1 MSRTVPFQIHEMN
14 CKFEQWDDAESR
26 QGRWCTLI
34 IADRTP
40 SDSLTVG
47 IVELEPGRLRT
58 LFLHKHTQVEV
69 YYVLSG
75 EGIITISGKEH
86 AVCPGTAVFVP
97 GGVEHGVSN
106 TTSEVLRLLYVFPT
120 NSITEVKYE
129 FE

>member
-1 MSRTVPFQIHEMN
+1 MDCN
-14 CKFEQWDDAESR
+14 FEQWDEAENR
-26 QGRWCTLI
+26 QGRWRTLI
-34 IADRTP
+34 SADRTP

-47 IVELEPGRLRT
+47 VVELVPGELRN
-58 LFLHKHTQVEV
+58 LSLHKHIQVEV

-75 EGIITISGKEH
+75 EGIITISGREH

-120 NSITEVKYE
+120 NSITEVNYE
-129 FE
+129 FAEK